1 MLWTLPVRE
10 VRNVTRSRRLVALS
24 GHPDGAA
31 AAAAIDARDEVIE
44 SKGVCGFC
52 PQAAVVPINSTVPH
66 TS

>member
-31 AAAAIDARDEVIE
+31 AAIGARDEVIE
-44 SKGVCGFC
+44 SKGVCGFY